1 MYEAI
6 VFLPL
11 IGAFIAGIFGQ
22 IIGARASTYVTSGF
36 MVLVAILSAIAFAD
50 VGAIVLTLQKRDNPK
65 RQSVAAQNA
74 RRRDESVEVV
84 KVKPGQGL

>member
-1 MYEAI
+1 MLKLCWCFTRI
-6 VFLPL
+6 MFFFSNRW
-11 IGAFIAGIFGQ
+11 GH
-22 IIGARASTYVTSGF
+22 
-36 MVLVAILSAIAFAD
+36 LSAM

-84 KVKPGQGL
+84 KVKPVRFIKGFRG